1 MTERPAD
8 FSTAI
13 SAVGPGRVTLR
24 GYAIED
30 VIAGASAGEAL
41 FLLLSARRPT
51 RQELRV
57 FEAILACCADH
68 GFANTAAVASR
79 YVMSGSAHLPA
90 ALAAGLLSFGQNT
103 GTAHLTAEM
112 LLALRGPDGP
122 EAVTDAAM
130 EAHIRGLR
138 GRGLAIPGFGHPVH
152 RAGDPREHAL
162 RAVVAG
168 CGFASPHGALIDR
181 LHAIVRRVT
190 GRDLVLNV
198 DGFFGALLLDMGFG
212 SDAIFA
218 VNIIGAMPGIAAHA
232 IEEREQGRR
241 LRIPPHDAISYDDV
255 PHDRTWDARPE

>member
-1 MTERPAD
+1 MTDRPAD

-13 SAVGPGRVTLR
+13 TAVEQGKVTLR

-41 FLLLSARRPT
+41 FLLLAGRRPT
-51 RQELRV
+51 QQELRV
-57 FEAILACCADH
+57 FDAILACCADH
-68 GFANTAAVASR
+68 GFANTAAVAGR

-90 ALAAGLLSFGQNT
+90 ALAAGLLCFGQNT

-112 LLALRGPDGP
+112 LLSIGGAEPKT
-122 EAVTDAAM
+122 VTDAAI
-130 EAHIRGLR
+130 EAHIRALR
-138 GRGLAIPGFGHPVH
+138 GRKLAIPGFGHPVH
-152 RAGDPREHAL
+152 RTGDPRERAL
-162 RAVVAG
+162 RAVVADS
-168 CGFASPHGALIDR
+168 GFASPHAALLDR
-181 LHAIVRRVT
+181 VHAIVRRVT

-212 SDAIFA
+212 CDAIFA

-241 LRIPPHDAISYDDV
+241 LRIPPDDAISYDDV
-255 PHDRTWDARPE
+255 PRSKIWHARPE